1 MGIFTQTNEIYKQTK
16 TTTKSDIDLRPHP
29 KSLTSYWIN
38 KH

>member
-1 MGIFTQTNEIYKQTK
+1 MGIFTQTNEIYKQ